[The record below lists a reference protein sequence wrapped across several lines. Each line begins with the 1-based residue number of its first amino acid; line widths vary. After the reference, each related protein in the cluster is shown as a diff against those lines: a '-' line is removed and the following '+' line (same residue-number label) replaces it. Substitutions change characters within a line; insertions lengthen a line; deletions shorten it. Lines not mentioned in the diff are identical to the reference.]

1 MANRFSFEIKTSGT
15 TLLILS
21 IVISIGIF
29 TYRNLKKIV
38 DEVSSAS
45 QPNAKIALLK
55 QITSD
60 LSDAESSV
68 KSYNLTGDKNYL
80 TPFYTAVAAIDERID
95 ELKSIS
101 YQNADQKVIID
112 SIEVLIEEKYSIL
125 QQLLSLRKDQSI
137 FNELDKISRQLEAT
151 SSQTKAASNEAER
164 ETQEN
169 TTRPQE
175 TRKGIFKKIFGTYKK
190 NADEEAQTDVQT
202 SRQETLTTLSNP
214 KNIKSLQKEIKHEL
228 ERVKEKQS
236 RQLNDTRAR
245 ELELTRRDKNVMDQI
260 RGLISRIE
268 NQERAAIV
276 ERTKKAAAR
285 AKQTRTIIAIFC
297 VAASVFLLSLCMT
310 VIGYVRRR
318 RLYERALNEAKIE
331 AERHA
336 RAKENFLAN
345 MSHEIRTPMNA
356 IAGFTEQ
363 LMHSPLNE
371 QQREQADIV
380 KKSSDHLLRII
391 NDILDYSKMQAGKM
405 EFEKIGFKPAEIV
418 NETFQLVSP
427 QANAKNIEL
436 IFASGKNVP
445 EVVIGDPVR
454 LRQVLLN
461 LVNNSVKFTEK
472 GHVKIEL
479 NGRSIDTKS
488 VRLYFK
494 VTDTGIGIPKDK
506 MDVIFNEF
514 EQADTSITRKYGGTG
529 LGLSISKILVEL
541 QGGDIY
547 INSTF
552 NKGTE
557 VSFNLPFRKGTE
569 ADLLNNQESPPENVD
584 MQEKRVLVVD
594 DEKFNRKLLCAI
606 LKKWNILTE
615 EAENGKEALHM
626 TKESS
631 YDLVLLDIRMPE
643 MNGIELTQEIRKLK
657 DHNKAKMPII
667 AISAATGVEDLGDYR
682 SAGVDDII
690 SKPFRE
696 EELYTKIKKILWG
709 RLKQKQ

>member
-21 IVISIGIF
+21 FVIATGIF
-29 TYRNLKKIV
+29 TYRNLKEIV
-38 DEVSSAS
+38 DEVTHAS
-45 QPNAKIALLK
+45 QPNTKIALLK

-80 TPFYTAVAAIDERID
+80 SPFYAAVTSIDEKIE
-95 ELKSIS
+95 ELQYIS
-101 YQNADQKVIID
+101 AQSPQQKVLID
-112 SIEVLIEEKYSIL
+112 SIEVLIEEKYTIL
-125 QQLLSLRKDQSI
+125 NNLLSLRKDQEI
-137 FNELDKISRQLEAT
+137 VNELDRISRQLESTPVKENPDEDDHQEDQESASKKT
-151 SSQTKAASNEAER
+151 ETK
-164 ETQEN
+164 
-169 TTRPQE
+169 
-175 TRKGIFKKIFGTYKK
+175 KGIFRKIFGNRENVLHDSGQSKQQSG
-190 NADEEAQTDVQT
+190 N
-202 SRQETLTTLSNP
+202 LSNP
-214 KNIKSLQKEIKHEL
+214 KNIKTLQKDIKHEL
-228 ERVKEKQS
+228 EKVKEKQS
-236 RQLNDTRAR
+236 KQFSDTRAE
-245 ELELTRRDKNVMDQI
+245 ELELTRRDKEVMDQI
-260 RGLISRIE
+260 RALISQIE
-268 NQERAAIV
+268 NAERAAIV
-276 ERTKKAAAR
+276 EKTKKAATR

-297 VAASVFLLSLCMT
+297 VTASVFLLSLCLT
-310 VIGYVRRR
+310 VIGYVRKR
-318 RLYERALNEAKIE
+318 RLFERALNEAKIE

-363 LMHSPLNE
+363 LMHSPLND
-371 QQREQADIV
+371 QQHEQAEIV
-380 KKSSDHLLRII
+380 KKSCDHLLRII

-405 EFEKIGFKPAEIV
+405 EFEKIGFKPLDII
-418 NETFQLVSP
+418 NETFQLVSQLATP
-427 QANAKNIEL
+427 KNIEL
-436 IFASGKNVP
+436 QSVIGKNVP

-461 LVNNSVKFTEK
+461 LVNNSVKFTEN
-472 GHVKIEL
+472 GFVKIEV

-557 VSFNLPFRKGTE
+557 VSFNLPFKKGTE
-569 ADLLNNQESPPENVD
+569 NDLIVSQEGPTENID
-584 MQEKRVLVVD
+584 MQEKKVLVVD

-606 LKKWNILTE
+606 LKKWNIITE
-615 EAENGKEALHM
+615 EAENGREAL
-626 TKESS
+626 KAINASA
-631 YDLVLLDIRMPE
+631 YDLLLLDIRMPE
-643 MNGIELTQEIRKLK
+643 MNGIELTQEIRKLG
-657 DHNKAKMPII
+657 DRNKARMPII
-667 AISAATGVEDLGDYR
+667 AISAATGVEDIGDYKA
-682 SAGVDDII
+682 AGVDDII
-690 SKPFRE
+690 SKPFKE
-696 EELYTKIKKILWG
+696 EELYTKIKKILRE